1 MAALGYPQI
10 DYFSLD
16 IEGAEYAVL
25 KTLEWQRLDILSLSV
40 EVQHAGE
47 IFDGTRE
54 DINNL
59 TQTNGLE
66 FVRKVGHD
74 DVYVKTKLKCPLA

>member
-54 DINNL
+54 DIHNL

-74 DVYVKTKLKCPLA
+74 DVYVKTKLK